1 MSSTTLKGPA
11 VPEAGPAPRPSPPK
25 KRRSGAV
32 NRQTAAAWILA
43 LPFAVLFLAFTA
55 GPVLGSLGMSFTDL
69 KQRDLRTPFAVNGV
83 GFDNYVKALSD
94 ETFRKAAFNTAYFVV
109 IGVPLTLVV
118 ALAAA
123 VLLDK
128 GVKKFQSLFRVGYY
142 LPVVTSI
149 VAVAVIWRFV
159 LAPDSGL
166 LNTALGWVGIDG
178 PNWLASKTWAMPSL
192 IMMAVWRNFGS
203 AMIIFLAG
211 LQGIPQTVEE
221 AGQLD
226 GASAWKRFRYL
237 IVPLLRPTI
246 LFTSVVTGIGYLQF
260 FEEPFVMTQGGPLNS
275 TLSVSMYTYQQFGFG
290 NYSLAASMSY
300 ILFVVIAVLT
310 FLQFRLLREK

>member
-1 MSSTTLKGPA
+1 MRSQRST
-11 VPEAGPAPRPSPPK
+11 
-25 KRRSGAV
+25 RRETV
-32 NRQTAAAWILA
+32 AAWLLA
-43 LPFAVLFLAFTA
+43 LPFIALFCAFTA

-83 GFDNYVKALSD
+83 GFENYVKALSD
-94 ETFRKAAFNTAYFVV
+94 ATFRKAAFNTAYFVV
-109 IGVPLTLVV
+109 VGVPLTLVV

-123 VLLDK
+123 VLLDR
-128 GVKKFQSLFRVGYY
+128 GVKRFQSLFRVGYY

-166 LNTALGWVGIDG
+166 LNTVLSWVGIDG

-226 GASAWKRFRYL
+226 GAGVWQRFRYL
-237 IVPLLRPTI
+237 ILPLLRPTV

-275 TLSVSMYTYQQFGFG
+275 TISVSMYTYQQFGFG

-300 ILFVVIAVLT
+300 ILFVVIAVMT
-310 FLQFRLLREK
+310 FLQFRVLREK

>member
-1 MSSTTLKGPA
+1 MSSATLQKPA
-11 VPEAGPAPRPSPPK
+11 GRTRPADRPPA
-25 KRRSGAV
+25 RRRRGGSL
-32 NRQTAAAWILA
+32 NHQTAAAWILA
-43 LPFAVLFLAFTA
+43 LPFVALFLVFTA
-55 GPVLGSLGMSFTDL
+55 GPVLGSFGMSFTDM

-83 GFDNYVKALSD
+83 GFDNYAKALSD

-109 IGVPLTLVV
+109 VGVPVTLVA

-123 VLLDK
+123 ILLDK
-128 GVKKFQSLFRVGYY
+128 GVKRFQSLFRVGYY

-166 LNTALGWVGIDG
+166 LNTVLGWVGIDG

-226 GASAWKRFRYL
+226 GAGSWQRFRYL
-237 IVPLLRPTI
+237 ILPLLRPAL
-246 LFTSVVTGIGYLQF
+246 LFTSVTTGIGYLQF

-275 TLSVSMYTYQQFGFG
+275 TISVSMYTYQQFGFG

-310 FLQFRLLREK
+310 FIQFKVLREK

>member
-1 MSSTTLKGPA
+1 MSSATLQKPA
-11 VPEAGPAPRPSPPK
+11 GRTRPADRPPA
-25 KRRSGAV
+25 RRRRGGSL
-32 NRQTAAAWILA
+32 NHQTAAAWILA
-43 LPFAVLFLAFTA
+43 LPFVALFLVFTA
-55 GPVLGSLGMSFTDL
+55 GPVLGSFGMSFTDM

-83 GFDNYVKALSD
+83 GFDNYAKALSD

-109 IGVPLTLVV
+109 VGVPVTLVA

-123 VLLDK
+123 ILLDK
-128 GVKKFQSLFRVGYY
+128 GVKRFQSLFRVGYY

-166 LNTALGWVGIDG
+166 LNTVLGWVGING

-226 GASAWKRFRYL
+226 GASSWQRFRYL
-237 IVPLLRPTI
+237 ILPLLKPTV
-246 LFTSVVTGIGYLQF
+246 LFTSVTTGIGYLQF
-260 FEEPFVMTQGGPLNS
+260 FEEPLVMTQGGPLNS
-275 TLSVSMYTYQQFGFG
+275 TISVSMYTYQQFGFG

-310 FLQFRLLREK
+310 FIQFKVLREK

>member
-1 MSSTTLKGPA
+1 MSSATLQKPA
-11 VPEAGPAPRPSPPK
+11 GRTPPTDRPPT
-25 KRRSGAV
+25 RNRGRSL

-43 LPFAVLFLAFTA
+43 LPFVVLFLAFTA

-123 VLLDK
+123 VLLDR
-128 GVKKFQSLFRVGYY
+128 GVKRFQSLFKVGYY
-142 LPVVTSI
+142 L
-149 VAVAVIWRFV
+149 AVIWRFV

-166 LNTALGWVGIDG
+166 LNTVLGWVGIDG

-226 GASAWKRFRYL
+226 GASSWQRFRYL
-237 IVPLLRPTI
+237 ILPLLKPTV
-246 LFTSVVTGIGYLQF
+246 LFTSVTTGIGYLQF
-260 FEEPFVMTQGGPLNS
+260 FEEPLVMTQGGPLNS
-275 TLSVSMYTYQQFGFG
+275 TISVSMYTYQQFGFG
-290 NYSLAASMSY
+290 NYSLATSMSY
-300 ILFVVIAVLT
+300 ILFVVIAVVT
-310 FLQFRLLREK
+310 FIQFKLLREK

>member
-1 MSSTTLKGPA
+1 
-11 VPEAGPAPRPSPPK
+11 
-25 KRRSGAV
+25 
-32 NRQTAAAWILA
+32 
-43 LPFAVLFLAFTA
+43 
-55 GPVLGSLGMSFTDL
+55 MSFTDL

-94 ETFRKAAFNTAYFVV
+94 ETFRKAALNTAYFVV
-109 IGVPLTLVV
+109 VGVPVTLVV

-123 VLLDK
+123 VLLDR
-128 GVKKFQSLFRVGYY
+128 GVKRFQSLFKVGYY
-142 LPVVTSI
+142 LPVITSI
-149 VAVAVIWRFV
+149 VAIAVIWRFV

-166 LNTALGWVGIDG
+166 LNTVLGWFGIHG

-192 IMMAVWRNFGS
+192 ILMAVWRNFGS

-226 GASAWKRFRYL
+226 GASSWQRFRYL
-237 IVPLLRPTI
+237 ILPLLRPTV
-246 LFTSVVTGIGYLQF
+246 LFTSVTTGIGYLQF

-275 TLSVSMYTYQQFGFG
+275 TVSVSMYTYQQFGFG
-290 NYSLAASMSY
+290 NYSLATSMSY
-300 ILFVVIAVLT
+300 ILFVVIAVVT
-310 FLQFRLLREK
+310 FIQFKVLREK

>member
-1 MSSTTLKGPA
+1 MSSATLQKAAGRTRPA
-11 VPEAGPAPRPSPPK
+11 DRPPA
-25 KRRSGAV
+25 RRRGGSL
-32 NRQTAAAWILA
+32 NHQTAAAWILA
-43 LPFAVLFLAFTA
+43 LPFVALFLAFTA
-55 GPVLGSLGMSFTDL
+55 GPVLGSFGMSFTDM

-83 GFDNYVKALSD
+83 GLDNYAKALSD

-109 IGVPLTLVV
+109 VGVPLTLVA

-166 LNTALGWVGIDG
+166 LNTVLGWVGIDG

-226 GASAWKRFRYL
+226 GASSWQRFRYL
-237 IVPLLRPTI
+237 ILPLLRPAV
-246 LFTSVVTGIGYLQF
+246 LFTSVTTGIGYLQF

-275 TLSVSMYTYQQFGFG
+275 TISVSMYTYQQFGFG

-310 FLQFRLLREK
+310 FIQFKVLREK

>member
-1 MSSTTLKGPA
+1 MSSATLQKPA
-11 VPEAGPAPRPSPPK
+11 GRTRPADRPPA
-25 KRRSGAV
+25 RRRRGGSL
-32 NRQTAAAWILA
+32 NHQTAAAWILA
-43 LPFAVLFLAFTA
+43 LPFVALFLVFTA
-55 GPVLGSLGMSFTDL
+55 GPVLGSFGMSFTDM

-83 GFDNYVKALSD
+83 GFDNYAKALSD

-109 IGVPLTLVV
+109 VGVPVTLVA

-123 VLLDK
+123 ILLDK
-128 GVKKFQSLFRVGYY
+128 GVKRFQSLFRVGYY

-166 LNTALGWVGIDG
+166 LNTVLGWVGIDG

-226 GASAWKRFRYL
+226 GAGSWQRFRYL
-237 IVPLLRPTI
+237 ILPLLRPAV
-246 LFTSVVTGIGYLQF
+246 LFTSVTTGIGYLQF

-275 TLSVSMYTYQQFGFG
+275 TISVSMYTYQQFGFG

-310 FLQFRLLREK
+310 FIQFKVLREK